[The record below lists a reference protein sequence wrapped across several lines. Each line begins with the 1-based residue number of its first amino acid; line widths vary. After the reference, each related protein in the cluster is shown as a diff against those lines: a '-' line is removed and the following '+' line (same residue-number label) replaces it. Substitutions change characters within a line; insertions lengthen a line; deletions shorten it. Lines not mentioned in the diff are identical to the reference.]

1 MKNAFLLALTSAGFL
16 AACAGPAP
24 APEPAAATPAAAV
37 AAPPPA
43 RCQAEGARF
52 AVGQPVT
59 PQLEAAARFR
69 GTADSV
75 RVLKPGQAVT
85 MEINE
90 GRLNLDVDTRGR
102 VTDVRCG

>member
-1 MKNAFLLALTSAGFL
+1 MGC
-16 AACAGPAP
+16 AAPAP
-24 APEPAAATPAAAV
+24 APESAGAAPVAASTPAP
-37 AAPPPA
+37 APQA

-52 AVGQPVT
+52 AVGQLVT

-75 RVLKPGQAVT
+75 RVIKPGQAVT

-90 GRLNLDVDTRGR
+90 ARLNLDVDARGR